1 MCIRFS
7 VKYQEHFI
15 LIRPPVLHPDNSYFP
30 HLPKSIIL
38 CKCQLIWE
46 TSMQLSSSVNQTTL
60 FLLCIAIFCMRSV
73 VFVWENV
80 VTVWTLSSVR
90 CESLSDITWANY
102 FTVMFPTGQMSF
114 TYLPSMYSHLFV
126 NKCTLLNKTKDTVCK
141 VNFSLSW
148 TEISQEVKALVNWLN
163 WILDG
168 TLKIQISCP
177 SLKWFCCFV

>member
-1 MCIRFS
+1 MSANMGDEHAAQLFS
-7 VKYQEHFI
+7 K
-15 LIRPPVLHPDNSYFP
+15 PNNP
-30 HLPKSIIL
+30 
-38 CKCQLIWE
+38 
-46 TSMQLSSSVNQTTL
+46 LSVVYRY
-60 FLLCIAIFCMRSV
+60 FCMRSV

-114 TYLPSMYSHLFV
+114 TYLPSIYSHLFV